1 MVLFVSWTSVITET
15 SGEASTITSSNILE
29 LLKGVIAVWS
39 QDRITNDTMKDKCP
53 QLYSLTDNEFEEGRS
68 KGILGSLEKLDK
80 LCPNRN
86 SSELSLPCQGAIGI
100 SSYLCNASAGFRK
113 NSGSADWPS
122 PAEDTNLSQTSSS
135 KLLCGSIQNSNLTEK
150 LLAYLKK
157 NPTVQAFNIS
167 SIPMSETKCTEACDG
182 DHLYL
187 CRMILQGL
195 KTVEKWENLKDHPED
210 SKYSPSNEGE
220 VAQGNDSKAQLV
232 PEQNASNSTV
242 QSPSTVVSQNL
253 TIVEPKDA
261 TATAQIQKPATTDN
275 GSIQKGTKSDNS
287 SNASSAAV
295 TVPPG
300 VPSKQLSPDPKT
312 NSAEQESKAQ
322 QETQQSPTS
331 EAKETANTSDV
342 QQLKSDEVDDLEK
355 EKERK
360 DEESLTDLDS
370 EAYPPDEDDSDIGM
384 DEAEQTAVKPPPQKE
399 ESHSPPT
406 SNEFL
411 DEPEDTHFLVYFIVF
426 VTLTVACYILYV
438 RRNRFLALFIE
449 GRNGSSS
456 RRRSVSRP
464 SASGYRKLVNN
475 LEEVITSS
483 QSVSKSNVIY

>member
-167 SIPMSETKCTEACDG
+167 SIPMSETKCTADS
-182 DHLYL
+182 
-187 CRMILQGL
+187 ILSG
-195 KTVEKWENLKDHPED
+195 
-210 SKYSPSNEGE
+210 
-220 VAQGNDSKAQLV
+220 
-232 PEQNASNSTV
+232 
-242 QSPSTVVSQNL
+242 
-253 TIVEPKDA
+253 
-261 TATAQIQKPATTDN
+261 
-275 GSIQKGTKSDNS
+275 
-287 SNASSAAV
+287 
-295 TVPPG
+295 
-300 VPSKQLSPDPKT
+300 
-312 NSAEQESKAQ
+312 
-322 QETQQSPTS
+322 
-331 EAKETANTSDV
+331 
-342 QQLKSDEVDDLEK
+342 
-355 EKERK
+355 
-360 DEESLTDLDS
+360 
-370 EAYPPDEDDSDIGM
+370 
-384 DEAEQTAVKPPPQKE
+384 
-399 ESHSPPT
+399 
-406 SNEFL
+406 
-411 DEPEDTHFLVYFIVF
+411 FI
-426 VTLTVACYILYV
+426 
-438 RRNRFLALFIE
+438 
-449 GRNGSSS
+449 
-456 RRRSVSRP
+456 
-464 SASGYRKLVNN
+464 
-475 LEEVITSS
+475 
-483 QSVSKSNVIY
+483 

>member
-15 SGEASTITSSNILE
+15 SGEASTTTSSNILE

-39 QDRITNDTMKDKCP
+39 HERITSDIRKEKCP
-53 QLYSLTDNEFEEGRS
+53 QLYSITDTEFEQGRL
-68 KGILGSLEKLDK
+68 KGVLGSLEKLDK
-80 LCPNRN
+80 LCPQQN

-113 NSGSADWPS
+113 NSGSSDWPS
-122 PAEDTNLSQTSSS
+122 PAEDTSLNQTSSPQ
-135 KLLCGSIQNSNLTEK
+135 LLCSSIQNSNLTDK

-167 SIPMSETKCTEACDG
+167 SIPMSQTKCIEACDG

-210 SKYSPSNEGE
+210 SKYSPVEGE
-220 VAQGNDSKAQLV
+220 VPQGNDSKAQLV
-232 PEQNASNSTV
+232 QEQNAPNSTV
-242 QSPSTVVSQNL
+242 QSPSTVVSQNQ
-253 TIVEPKDA
+253 TTAEPKGA
-261 TATAQIQKPATTDN
+261 IAAVQIQKPATDN
-275 GSIQKGTKSDNS
+275 GSILEQTKSDTS
-287 SNASSAAV
+287 SNASSTAI

-300 VPSKQLSPDPKT
+300 VPSKQSSPDLKT
-312 NSAEQESKAQ
+312 NSTEQEPKPQ
-322 QETQQSPTS
+322 HETQQSSTS
-331 EAKETANTSDV
+331 ETKENANSDV
-342 QQLKSDEVDDLEK
+342 QQPKPEEVDDLEE

-360 DEESLTDLDS
+360 DEESFTDPDTD
-370 EAYPPDEDDSDIGM
+370 AYSPDEDDSDIGM
-384 DEAEQTAVKPPPQKE
+384 DDAEQTAAKPPPQIKE
-399 ESHSPPT
+399 SQSSPT

-411 DEPEDTHFLVYFIVF
+411 DDPEDTHFLVYFIVF

-464 SASGYRKLVNN
+464 SSTGYRKLVNN